1 MFGRK
6 GQMNVR
12 INTILGA
19 DSIFHGNLECEGAVR
34 IDGRVEGNVK
44 ATGLLTVGAGGY
56 VGGSVDA
63 QAAVIGGEVCGNVIA
78 PDRTEVTA
86 QGKVWG
92 DISTR
97 VIVIDENATFQG
109 RCDMKLALVEENRN
123 KLKWSKE
130 EAAKKQEEEI
140 PIEREES
147 KERDEKAP
155 EERKEEE
162 PKAEEKGK
170 SRSIQLAEEK
180 TKKAEA
186 EGQVEDSSVWMAV
199 SEKKLEEQAG
209 KTATGK
215 RSAKATF
222 VEALQ
227 ELEETFK
234 DETWQEENTNRSI
247 AAGEDDKEES

>member
-186 EGQVEDSSVWMAV
+186 EGQV
-199 SEKKLEEQAG
+199 
-209 KTATGK
+209 
-215 RSAKATF
+215 
-222 VEALQ
+222 
-227 ELEETFK
+227 
-234 DETWQEENTNRSI
+234 
-247 AAGEDDKEES
+247 

>member
-1 MFGRK
+1 
-6 GQMNVR
+6 
-12 INTILGA
+12 
-19 DSIFHGNLECEGAVR
+19 
-34 IDGRVEGNVK
+34 
-44 ATGLLTVGAGGY
+44 
-56 VGGSVDA
+56 
-63 QAAVIGGEVCGNVIA
+63 
-78 PDRTEVTA
+78 
-86 QGKVWG
+86 
-92 DISTR
+92 
-97 VIVIDENATFQG
+97 
-109 RCDMKLALVEENRN
+109 MKLALVEENRN

-130 EAAKKQEEEI
+130 EAAKEQEEEI

-155 EERKEEE
+155 EEGKEEE

-199 SEKKLEEQAG
+199 SEKKPEEQAG
-209 KTATGK
+209 KTATRK

>member
-155 EERKEEE
+155 EEGKEEE
-162 PKAEEKGK
+162 PK
-170 SRSIQLAEEK
+170 SRRK
-180 TKKAEA
+180 RKKPVHTTGRRKNK
-186 EGQVEDSSVWMAV
+186 EG
-199 SEKKLEEQAG
+199 
-209 KTATGK
+209 
-215 RSAKATF
+215 
-222 VEALQ
+222 
-227 ELEETFK
+227 
-234 DETWQEENTNRSI
+234 
-247 AAGEDDKEES
+247 